1 MRQHTRNAPLRPARP
16 ATLPPPRGSPH
27 TRSVRIFRRGDEGA
41 DIGDIQQRLVA
52 LGERIDAA
60 ELGGTFGDSTDA
72 AVRAFQSRRNLRADG
87 LVGPE
92 TWNHLVEAGY
102 RLGDRTLYLH
112 APAFR
117 GDDVRD
123 LQRKLN
129 ALGFDAG
136 REDGVHGAG
145 TDTAVREFQRNV
157 GEEADGVVGLHT
169 IATLERM
176 RPQEGAA
183 SRALVRE
190 REELRRMRGSI
201 QGQIVA
207 IDPGHGPEGGLV
219 PEVHLAMAQAV
230 ADDLSRL
237 GAKPAVLRD
246 DDEEP
251 DPSERARRAN
261 EIDAAVCVSLH
272 LGSGIPEASG
282 PTCSY
287 FGSTHTHS
295 PFGMRLAGLIL
306 QELEDEFQ
314 RRGRLQRLSVAMLR
328 DTRMTAVQVE
338 PLFITNEDEA
348 RMIADPEFAGRVGRA
363 VAAGV
368 RRFFRD

>member
-1 MRQHTRNAPLRPARP
+1 
-16 ATLPPPRGSPH
+16 
-27 TRSVRIFRRGDEGA
+27 
-41 DIGDIQQRLVA
+41 
-52 LGERIDAA
+52 
-60 ELGGTFGDSTDA
+60 
-72 AVRAFQSRRNLRADG
+72 
-87 LVGPE
+87 VGPD

-136 REDGVHGAG
+136 REDGLHGVA
-145 TDTAVREFQRNV
+145 TDRAVREFQRNV

-190 REELRRMRGSI
+190 REELRRMRRSI
-201 QGQIVA
+201 EGQVIA
-207 IDPGHGPEGGLV
+207 IDPGHGHEGGLM
-219 PEVHLAMAQAV
+219 PEVHVAMAQAL
-230 ADDLSRL
+230 ADELTRL
-237 GAKPAVLRD
+237 GAKPAVIRD

-251 DPSERARRAN
+251 DAPERARRAN
-261 EIDAAVCVSLH
+261 ELDAAVCVSLH

-306 QELEDEFQ
+306 QELEDEFD
-314 RRGRLQRLSVAMLR
+314 RRGRLQRLSATMLR
-328 DTRMTAVQVE
+328 DTRMTAVTIE

-348 RMIADPEFAGRVGRA
+348 RVIADAAFPTRVGTA

>member
-1 MRQHTRNAPLRPARP
+1 M
-16 ATLPPPRGSPH
+16 
-27 TRSVRIFRRGDEGA
+27 RIFRQGDEGP
-41 DIGDIQQRLVA
+41 DVGDVQQRLVA
-52 LGERIDAA
+52 QGERIDA
-60 ELGGTFGDSTDA
+60 EEMGGRFGPSTDA
-72 AVRAFQSRRNLRADG
+72 AVRSFQARRNLRVDG
-87 LVGPE
+87 RVGPD

-112 APAFR
+112 APPFR
-117 GDDVRD
+117 GDDVRA

-136 REDGVHGAG
+136 REDGLHGTE
-145 TDTAVREFQRNV
+145 TDRAVRDFQRNV
-157 GEEADGVVGLHT
+157 GDEADGLVGLHT

-176 RPQEGAA
+176 RPQDGAA

-190 REELRRMRGSI
+190 REEVRRMRGSI
-201 QGQIVA
+201 EGQVIA
-207 IDPGHGPEGGLV
+207 IDPGHGADGAVV
-219 PEVHLAMAQAV
+219 PEVHVAMAQAL
-230 ADDLSRL
+230 ADELTRL

-251 DPSERARRAN
+251 DAPERARRAN
-261 EIDAAVCVSLH
+261 ELDAAVCISLH

-287 FGSTHTHS
+287 FGSAQTHS
-295 PFGMRLAGLIL
+295 PFGMRLAGLVL
-306 QELEDEFQ
+306 QELEDEFH
-314 RRGRLQRLSVAMLR
+314 RRGRLQRLSATMLR

-338 PLFITNEDEA
+338 PLFVTNEDEA
-348 RMIADPEFAGRVGRA
+348 RVIADPAFGERVGRA

-368 RRFFRD
+368 RRFFRH

>member
-1 MRQHTRNAPLRPARP
+1 
-16 ATLPPPRGSPH
+16 
-27 TRSVRIFRRGDEGA
+27 VRIFRRGDEGP
-41 DIGDIQQRLVA
+41 DVGDVQQRLVA
-52 LGERIDAA
+52 LGERVEAD
-60 ELGGTFGDSTDA
+60 ELGGRFGASTDA
-72 AVRAFQSRRNLRADG
+72 AVRAFQARRNLRVDG
-87 LVGPE
+87 LVGPD

-112 APAFR
+112 APPFR

-136 REDGVHGAG
+136 REDGVHGAE
-145 TDTAVREFQRNV
+145 TDHAVREFQRNV
-157 GEEADGVVGLHT
+157 GEDADGVVGLHT

-201 QGQIVA
+201 DGQVIA
-207 IDPGHGPEGGLV
+207 IDPGHGADGGLV

-230 ADDLSRL
+230 ADELTRI
-237 GAKPAVLRD
+237 GAKPTVIRD

-251 DPSERARRAN
+251 DPPERARRAN
-261 EIDAAVCVSLH
+261 EVDASVCVSLH

-287 FGSTHTHS
+287 FGSDRTHS

-306 QELEDEFQ
+306 QELEDEFE
-314 RRGRLQRLSVAMLR
+314 RRGRLQRLSATMLR
-328 DTRMTAVQVE
+328 DTRMTAVQIE

-348 RMIADPEFAGRVGRA
+348 KVIADPAFARRVGRA

-368 RRFFRD
+368 RRFFRN

>member
-1 MRQHTRNAPLRPARP
+1 MR
-16 ATLPPPRGSPH
+16 
-27 TRSVRIFRRGDEGA
+27 IIRRGDEGP
-41 DIGDIQQRLVA
+41 DIGDVQQRLVA
-52 LGERIDAA
+52 LGERIEAD
-60 ELGGTFGDSTDA
+60 ELGGRFGDSTDA
-72 AVRAFQSRRNLRADG
+72 AVRAFQARRDLRVDG
-87 LVGPE
+87 LVGPD

-136 REDGVHGAG
+136 REDGLHGAA
-145 TDTAVREFQRNV
+145 TDRAVREFQRNV
-157 GEEADGVVGLHT
+157 GEDADGVVGLHT

-190 REELRRMRGSI
+190 REELRRMRRSI
-201 QGQIVA
+201 EGQVIA

-219 PEVHLAMAQAV
+219 PVVHLAMARAV
-230 ADDLSRL
+230 ADELTRL
-237 GAKPAVLRD
+237 GAKAAVLRD

-251 DPSERARRAN
+251 DAAERAWRAN
-261 EIDAAVCVSLH
+261 DLDAAVCVSLH
-272 LGSGIPEASG
+272 LGSGIPEAGG

-306 QELEDEFQ
+306 QELEDEFH
-314 RRGRLQRLSVAMLR
+314 RRGRLQRLSATMLR

-348 RMIADPEFAGRVGRA
+348 RVIADPRFAERVGRA